1 MNKEKR
7 YSKPECQVI
16 EITGGVFY
24 APPTV
29 RTDSLTRSGN
39 MMMIIQFFK

>member
-16 EITGGVFY
+16 EIKGESILCASDSKTGLLNEEWKHDGDYSIF
-24 APPTV
+24 
-29 RTDSLTRSGN
+29 
-39 MMMIIQFFK
+39 

>member
-16 EITGGVFY
+16 EITGGGILCASYSKNGLLNEEWKHDDDYSIF
-24 APPTV
+24 
-29 RTDSLTRSGN
+29 
-39 MMMIIQFFK
+39 